1 MKLER
6 DLKDLQADRDRVT
19 SGATSEGCLME
30 AFLTC
35 CGYMVCDPLWH
46 GYELCN
52 VLHLMVK
59 QSLKAAMKLL
69 KCCIFTPPP
78 PPLRDRVDASSA
90 AGRRPREA
98 PGGRRAE
105 GCPAGRA
112 GTGTRGRGSITCLPG
127 ISIQIQLDTMMLLQ
141 CIVGSIYRYTVYEN
155 SRSECSTRC
164 DVWFEFQTFPRSFC
178 LL

>member
-1 MKLER
+1 MTRILTWILTWISRLRTQVEQLQMKLER

-46 GYELCN
+46 GYELCY

-112 GTGTRGRGSITCLPG
+112 GTGTRGRGSITCLPTW
-127 ISIQIQLDTMMLLQ
+127 DF
-141 CIVGSIYRYTVYEN
+141 N
-155 SRSECSTRC
+155 SNST
-164 DVWFEFQTFPRSFC
+164 
-178 LL
+178 